1 MECTHFIFEISL
13 KPFSKFESNL
23 KKKPFI
29 VKHKYS
35 NEGFYEIFKFFLYL
49 YFFFST
55 PFYLLWSASLLF
67 WWLETIKT
75 KQVEMDLDEIVLLTD
90 ISFPPAPKCEK
101 KTGSR
106 HQSQTLFQRLD
117 SSVQGANFNT
127 LFQRFD
133 TSVQPT

>member
-1 MECTHFIFEISL
+1 M
-13 KPFSKFESNL
+13 
-23 KKKPFI
+23 
-29 VKHKYS
+29 KYS
-35 NEGFYEIFKFFLYL
+35 NSFYIYIILFYIYIILFLYL

-67 WWLETIKT
+67 WGLETIKT

-101 KTGSR
+101 QNGSW
-106 HQSQTLFQRLD
+106 HQSQTLFQRFD

-127 LFQRFD
+127 LFQRLD